1 MRIEAGEGWR
11 EKQARREERMA
22 LIVQRKPRIAPFRKD
37 YDFFIALISGLP
49 FLEEVNHSV
58 LLRNRRETK

>member
-1 MRIEAGEGWR
+1 
-11 EKQARREERMA
+11 MA

-58 LLRNRRETK
+58 LLRNWRETK